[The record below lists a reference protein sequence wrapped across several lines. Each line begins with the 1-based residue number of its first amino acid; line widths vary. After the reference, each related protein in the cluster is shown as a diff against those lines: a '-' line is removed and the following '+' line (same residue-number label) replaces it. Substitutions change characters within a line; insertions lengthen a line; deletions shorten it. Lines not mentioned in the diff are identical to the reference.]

1 MRISN
6 KILQKITNPIYLEL
20 IKLNL
25 ISNINL
31 SLIAK
36 RTRNKKINVFQD
48 MKEKVIFLEK
58 YITSGKFYETQKNNT
73 PVIVKRKKI
82 NLTKLED
89 ANRRL
94 YQFKKYLRKKNIL
107 DYGCS
112 TGDFLAKI
120 NNTKNK
126 FGVEVNISNINYIR
140 KHLPKINVKNNIR
153 LFNIK
158 FDVITLFHV
167 LEHLPYQVKTLKE
180 IKTKLKSSGKLIIEV
195 PHAND
200 FLISKLNHEAFK
212 NFTLWE
218 QHLILHTEKSLKKI
232 LIKSGFKKVKII
244 FFQRYGLDNH
254 LGWILDNKP
263 GGHIR
268 YKSIF
273 SDKINKEY
281 KSKLSKIKC
290 SDTLIAIAS
299 LK

>member
-6 KILQKITNPIYLEL
+6 KILQKITNPIYFEL

-281 KSKLSKIKC
+281 KSKLSKI
-290 SDTLIAIAS
+290 TYQR
-299 LK
+299 

>member
-1 MRISN
+1 MGISK
-6 KILQKITNPIYLEL
+6 KILKKITNPIYFDL

-25 ISNINL
+25 ISNKNL
-31 SLIAK
+31 NLIAK

-48 MKEKVIFLEK
+48 IKEKIIFLEK
-58 YITSGKFYETQKNNT
+58 YVTSGNFYRNQKYIT
-73 PVIVKRKKI
+73 PIIKKGKKI
-82 NLTKLED
+82 NLTRLQDTE
-89 ANRRL
+89 RRF

-112 TGDFLAKI
+112 IGDFLKRI
-120 NNTKNK
+120 NNTKK
-126 FGVEVNISNINYIR
+126 KYGVEVNNSNIDYIR
-140 KHLPKINVKNNIR
+140 KNLPNINVKNNIR
-153 LFNIK
+153 LFNIN

-167 LEHLPYQVKTLKE
+167 LEHLPHQIESLKE

-200 FLISKLNHEAFK
+200 FLISKLNHETFK

-254 LGWILDNKP
+254 LGWILDEKP
-263 GGHIR
+263 GGHIK
-268 YKSIF
+268 YKTIF
-273 SDKINKEY
+273 KDKINNEY
-281 KSKLSKIKC
+281 KSKLIKMKC